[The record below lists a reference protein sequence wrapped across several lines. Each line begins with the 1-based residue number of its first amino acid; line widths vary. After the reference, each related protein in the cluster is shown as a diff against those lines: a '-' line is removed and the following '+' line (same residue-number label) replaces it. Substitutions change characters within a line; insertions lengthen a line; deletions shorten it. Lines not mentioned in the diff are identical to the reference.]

1 MKIGMTELL
10 LLVVLLVIVGII
22 FSIRKLIKSNA
33 KQKRIHSEQSELDK
47 MKIDDLE

>member
-1 MKIGMTELL
+1 MKIGVTVLMLL
-10 LLVVLLVIVGII
+10 IPIVIVAGI
-22 FSIRKLIKSNA
+22 FFAIRYFIKYNA